1 MTRGAPM
8 AGRKQFD
15 PDRALR
21 AAVRVFWEK
30 GYLGTSIHDLESAMG
45 VGRASI
51 YSTYGDKEDLF
62 LRALTSY
69 VDQYGPPVRE
79 AFRIHFDDSSL
90 ALRATFD
97 AALARMSDADLPAGC
112 LIAQSAS
119 ELLMLGARSQEA
131 VSQLMQGQ
139 LAIISTALE
148 SDRARGRLAKS
159 CDPDS
164 LAAFLA
170 GTIHSLSLLHRNGIG
185 LDVLHRVTTH
195 TLATLPTTTT
205 TTTAKSGT

>member
-1 MTRGAPM
+1 M

-15 PDRALR
+15 PERALR
-21 AAVRVFWEK
+21 AAVGVFWEK

-45 VGRASI
+45 VGRPSI

-79 AFRIHFDDSSL
+79 AFRIHADDAAQ

-97 AALARMSDADLPAGC
+97 AALTRMSDTNLPAGC

-119 ELLMLGARSQEA
+119 ELPILGARSQKA
-131 VSQLMQGQ
+131 VSQLLHGQ
-139 LAIISTALE
+139 LAIIATALE
-148 SDRARGRLAKS
+148 SDRRRGRLTESA
-159 CDPDS
+159 DPDS

-170 GTIHSLSLLHRNGIG
+170 GTIHSLSLLHRNGVG
-185 LDVLHRVTTH
+185 LDVLRRVTAH
-195 TLATLPTTTT
+195 ALSTLPTTTV
-205 TTTAKSGT
+205 ASGN

>member
-1 MTRGAPM
+1 M

-15 PDRALR
+15 PERALQ
-21 AAVRVFWEK
+21 AAVRVFWEN

-69 VDQYGPPVRE
+69 VEQYGPPVRE
-79 AFRIHFDDSSL
+79 AFRIHADDSTL

-97 AALARMSDADLPAGC
+97 AALARMSDTDLPAGC

-119 ELLMLGARSQEA
+119 ELLILGARPQEA
-131 VSQLMQGQ
+131 VSQLLHGQ
-139 LAIISTALE
+139 LAIITAALE
-148 SDRARGRLAKS
+148 TDRRSGRLAES
-159 CDPDS
+159 ADPNS

-170 GTIHSLSLLHRNGIG
+170 GTIHSLSLLHRNGVG
-185 LDVLHRVTTH
+185 LDVLHRVAAH
-195 TLATLPTTTT
+195 ALSTLPTTTV
-205 TTTAKSGT
+205 ASGT